1 MTIFVSIWPDR
12 AVCLLSVCVII
23 SFDLDTWHTSS
34 LWQYLGYVWRS
45 GSLVQICGQRRNIAK
60 VVDVTLSEGFC
71 SCHIR
76 WLVCWF
82 MLAINLTT
90 LFKKFVC
97 FISHR
102 ALCWTMILTWRLSRL
117 LRWLCLRLFKTIFFT
132 FLYKL
137 SREKEVK
144 RVGCFL
150 KWYCI
155 KRNCG
160 CFIEAYFCSS
170 FVPQGF
176 NPVLKF
182 KMGCICSTGCKRII
196 ASQKRWQTFILDL
209 SVKRHGTVCM
219 LYLLMSKQTV

>member
-1 MTIFVSIWPDR
+1 MRDIIDCVGSVQAWGIYCRCFFRCNPGRNILPSPESILTEGQSGLSCNWEPKSLFHFYIMTIFVSIWPDR

-45 GSLVQICGQRRNIAK
+45 GSLIQICGQRRNIAK
-60 VVDVTLSEGFC
+60 VVDATLSEGFC

-117 LRWLCLRLFKTIFFT
+117 LRWLCLRLFKTIFLRFYT
-132 FLYKL
+132 NCLEKKK
-137 SREKEVK
+137 SRE
-144 RVGCFL
+144 
-150 KWYCI
+150 
-155 KRNCG
+155 
-160 CFIEAYFCSS
+160 
-170 FVPQGF
+170 
-176 NPVLKF
+176 
-182 KMGCICSTGCKRII
+182 
-196 ASQKRWQTFILDL
+196 
-209 SVKRHGTVCM
+209 
-219 LYLLMSKQTV
+219 